1 MCIMVKKGGD
11 WKSILGN
18 VVKGEVIGNVKSY
31 ATNVVKI
38 TQKKVKR
45 KLTALILCLLGI
57 IFLILGGTYYL
68 IDVLKY
74 SRSCIYL
81 TAGLILVLVSII
93 VAQSAKLLR
102 Y

>member
-1 MCIMVKKGGD
+1 MAKKEGD

-18 VVKGEVIGNVKSY
+18 VVKGEVIGSVKSY
-31 ATNVVKI
+31 AQNAVKI
-38 TQKKVKR
+38 TQRKVKR
-45 KLTALILCLLGI
+45 KITALVLCLLGI
-57 IFLILGGTYYL
+57 VFLILGGTYYL

-74 SRSCIYL
+74 SRSSIYL

-93 VAQSAKLLR
+93 LAQSAKLLK